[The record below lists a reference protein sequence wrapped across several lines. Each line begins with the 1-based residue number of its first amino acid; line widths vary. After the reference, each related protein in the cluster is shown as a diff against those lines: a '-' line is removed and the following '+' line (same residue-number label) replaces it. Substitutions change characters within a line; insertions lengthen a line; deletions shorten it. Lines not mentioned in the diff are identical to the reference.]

1 MEAPMSIPKRQRTLH
16 LLFLA
21 SVWIKGVAGIAETLA
36 GAILPFVSQK
46 TLLSLVILLTA
57 PELAEDP
64 DDWLA
69 NYVSRAIDKY
79 SSSTQ
84 SFASAYLIIHGLIKV
99 ILVASLL
106 WGRNLWVY
114 AASMWAL
121 IAFIAYQMWL
131 YSRTPS
137 LWLILLTVLDLVV
150 IYLVWREYQWRSQST
165 PATR

>member
-1 MEAPMSIPKRQRTLH
+1 MSVPRQQRTLH
-16 LLFLA
+16 LLFLF
-21 SVWIKGVAGIAETLA
+21 SVWIKGIAGIAETLA
-36 GAILPFVSQK
+36 GVAIPFVSQK
-46 TLLSLVILLTA
+46 MLVSLVVLFTA
-57 PELAEDP
+57 PELDEDP

-69 NYVSRAIDKY
+69 NYLSGAVQGF
-79 SSSTQ
+79 SSSSQ
-84 SFASAYLIIHGLIKV
+84 SFASAYLITHGLIKV

-121 IAFIAYQMWL
+121 VAFIAYQMWL

-150 IYLVWREYQWRSQST
+150 IYLVWREYQWRRQST
-165 PATR
+165 HATR